1 MRIYS
6 SNLYINPYPR
16 IALNPENNVN
26 SFLQKRGEIEYF
38 SKPSFKSYSVTYLKA
53 KEYLAKETA
62 LRIKS
67 GTFDKVQ
74 DLFSYDLKK
83 LDGIQEGIKVFK
95 DMTMKEIAFV
105 MTTLSEVL
113 TKRGC
118 FNNCAHCYADA
129 KPPVKE
135 NEEYA
140 NSMYWEDFLSLTN
153 GVNELNK
160 RLGFQT
166 SGEYLFDKERY
177 LTPFHDADC
186 SNIFIKDRLGKEHD
200 FIEISEKLYNALGIK
215 VIFDTAGWNLADK
228 KAQERMEKYVEHYSN
243 SDNLDIINQFN
254 FSLNPFHAIHKKE
267 VDFRKQ
273 GKIELAQK
281 YRDIYISRMANV
293 FLTLTPL
300 LKDDRL
306 RLLICTLDD
315 VDEYK
320 GYTKE
325 DLDEIVNESIN
336 KLRDMYKKDL
346 ATDKKYIK
354 TKKEI
359 ASNLSKIRN
368 KMDNLRYAILHEK
381 ARSSFDFNKEMIERS
396 DELINIPI
404 KTLEKNKDLDT
415 YRKNFVGLLDVN
427 GDFYLTDFRITV
439 PTELRLNFANDKKSA
454 PIKPYLKEE
463 FKVKKDVIN
472 KFQKV

>member
-1 MRIYS
+1 MKIFS
-6 SNLYINPYPR
+6 SNLYTNLYPKL
-16 IALNPENNVN
+16 AQAPEKNIN
-26 SFLQKRGEIEYF
+26 SFSQKSVEIGYY
-38 SKPSFKSYSVTYLKA
+38 SMPSFKAHSVKYLKA
-53 KEYLAKETA
+53 KEYLNKET
-62 LRIKS
+62 LFRVKS

-95 DMTMKEIAFV
+95 DMTMKEIAFI
-105 MTTLSEVL
+105 MTTLSEVV

-129 KPPVKE
+129 KPPIKE
-135 NEEYA
+135 NEEYTS
-140 NSMYWEDFLSLTN
+140 SMYWEDFLALTC
-153 GVNELNK
+153 GISELNK
-160 RLGFQT
+160 RLGFQS
-166 SGEYLFDKERY
+166 SGGYLNDKSRY

-186 SNIFIKDRLGKEHD
+186 SNVFIKDKLGKEHD
-200 FIEISEKLYNALGIK
+200 FIEISEKLYDTLGVKI
-215 VIFDTAGWNLADK
+215 IFDTAGWNLSDIK
-228 KAQERMEKYVEHYSN
+228 SQKRMEKYIEYYSN
-243 SDNLDIINQFN
+243 FENLDIIDQFN

-325 DLDEIVNESIN
+325 DLDEIIDESIN
-336 KLRDMYKKDL
+336 KLRSLYKEDL

-359 ASNLSKIRN
+359 TSNLSKIR
-368 KMDNLRYAILHEK
+368 KKLDNLRYAILHEK
-381 ARSSFDFNKEMIERS
+381 ARSSFDFNEEMIERS
-396 DELINIPI
+396 DKLINASINM
-404 KTLEKNKDLDT
+404 LEKSNDLDT
-415 YRKNFVGLLDVN
+415 YRKNFVGLLDSN
-427 GDFYLTDFRITV
+427 GKFYLTDFQISI
-439 PTELRLNFANDKKSA
+439 PTELRLNFANDKKTA

-463 FKVKKDVIN
+463 FLVKKSIIN
-472 KFQKV
+472 NF